1 MTDIKRSG
9 LILVAVVLAAIAV
22 AGMVATRSQG
32 SRSTAMTAY
41 GSGGGELGYA
51 ADSSSGDA
59 ATGAVEEAFADPAKE
74 KPILD
79 TFHSK
84 DPFTP
89 HFVAAPA
96 GTGTGTVAPTS
107 SPSSTPLAPVAA
119 DIKIKGTV
127 YKNQKV
133 GAKLPPGDPVLGVTR
148 ITASG
153 VIFKLINGWELPD
166 FTTTMTVAEGET
178 VDVTMVKGSATKT
191 FSITVVAI
199 IFQASSSGG
208 GGGGGGGTL
217 GGSSVTQ
224 GVHSIKVLSI
234 DTQNGSA
241 STTLVV
247 DGVTYANK
255 HVGDTFS
262 TGWGQIKIL
271 GINASAQTVTIL
283 HGDQRITLQV
293 GQSFAK

>member
-1 MTDIKRSG
+1 
-9 LILVAVVLAAIAV
+9 
-22 AGMVATRSQG
+22 
-32 SRSTAMTAY
+32 
-41 GSGGGELGYA
+41 
-51 ADSSSGDA
+51 
-59 ATGAVEEAFADPAKE
+59 
-74 KPILD
+74 
-79 TFHSK
+79 
-84 DPFTP
+84 
-89 HFVAAPA
+89 
-96 GTGTGTVAPTS
+96 
-107 SPSSTPLAPVAA
+107 
-119 DIKIKGTV
+119 
-127 YKNQKV
+127 
-133 GAKLPPGDPVLGVTR
+133 LPPGDPVLGVTK

-178 VDVTMVKGSATKT
+178 VDVTVVKGSSTKK

-199 IFQASSSGG
+199 IFESTGGG

-224 GVHSIKVLSI
+224 GTHSIKVLSI
-234 DTQNGSA
+234 DTQNGTASA
-241 STTLVV
+241 TLVV

-262 TGWGQIKIL
+262 TGWGEIKIL
-271 GINASAQTVTIL
+271 GINAAAQTVTIL

>member
-1 MTDIKRSG
+1 MADTKRSG

-41 GSGGGELGYA
+41 GSGGGELGFA
-51 ADSSSGDA
+51 ADSSGNASTA
-59 ATGAVEEAFADPAKE
+59 AVEETLADPAKDT
-74 KPILD
+74 PILD
-79 TFHSK
+79 KFHSK

-89 HFVAAPA
+89 HFIAATG
-96 GTGTGTVAPTS
+96 GTGTGGTVPTS
-107 SPSSTPLAPVAA
+107 SPTATPLAPVAA
-119 DIKIKGTV
+119 DIKIQSTV

-133 GAKLPPGDPVLGVTR
+133 GAKLPPGDPVLGVTK

-178 VDVTMVKGSATKT
+178 VDVTVVKGSSTKK

-199 IFQASSSGG
+199 IFESTGGG

-224 GVHSIKVLSI
+224 GTHSIKVLSI
-234 DTQNGSA
+234 DTQNGTASA
-241 STTLVV
+241 TLVV

-262 TGWGQIKIL
+262 TGWGEIKIL
-271 GINASAQTVTIL
+271 GINAAAQTVTIL